1 MADAATGRGPPARG
15 DLTQG
20 SIGPTLLKF
29 ALPTLAS
36 SILQSLNG
44 TVNAIWV
51 GRFLGEGA
59 LAATSNANMVMFL
72 LTAFVF
78 GFGMASTIL
87 IGQYWGRKDVEEA
100 RRIFGTAGGAFL
112 LVTIAIGAAGYFLSP
127 AILKLLGTPGD
138 AAPLALAYLRVI
150 FLAMPAL
157 LLLTLMMMALRGA
170 GDSLTPLWFMIVA
183 VVLDSGLNPVF
194 IRGLGPA
201 PRLGIAG
208 SATATLIANYTA
220 LVGLLVYMYARDLPL
235 RLRGHEL
242 SYLLPRW
249 SILKT
254 IVAKGMP
261 MGIQMV
267 VISMSALALVG
278 LVNREGVDT
287 TAAFG
292 VAMQLW
298 TYVQMPAMALGA
310 AVSAMTAQN
319 IGALRWDRVN
329 TITRSGIIYTLL
341 ITGTLIVLLTLAD
354 RTVLSLFMG
363 RASPAL
369 PIARHIHLLAT
380 WNFLLFGVTMVLF
393 GTVRANGAV
402 WAPLIILAIGLVPI
416 RFGWVFATYHWLGA
430 NALWTSFPASSF
442 INMVLSVAYYF
453 QGSWKKAQLR
463 VAEVPCKEE
472 CIEEAEA
479 TREPG
484 GALNP
489 AG

>member
-1 MADAATGRGPPARG
+1 MADAAAQRRPGRG

-20 SIGPTLLKF
+20 PIGKTLLAF

-44 TVNAIWV
+44 TINAIWV

-78 GFGMASTIL
+78 GFGMAATIL
-87 IGQYWGRKDVEEA
+87 VGQAWGRKDVDEA
-100 RRIFGTAGGAFL
+100 RRVFGTAGGSFL
-112 LVTIAIGAAGYFLSP
+112 LVTIVIAIIGYRLSP
-127 AILKLLGTPGD
+127 AILHLLGTPGP
-138 AAPLALAYLRVI
+138 ALPLALAYLRVI

-157 LLLTLMMMALRGA
+157 LLLTLAMMALRGA
-170 GDSLTPLWFMIVA
+170 GDSMTPLWFMIVA
-183 VVLDSGLNPVF
+183 VLLDSALNPVF
-194 IRGLGPA
+194 ILGLGPA

-208 SATATLIANYTA
+208 SATATLIANYVA
-220 LVGLLVYMYARDLPL
+220 FFGLIGYIYIKDLPL
-235 RLRGHEL
+235 RLRGREL
-242 SYLLPRW
+242 RYLWCDLA
-249 SILKT
+249 IMKT
-254 IVAKGMP
+254 ILVKGFP
-261 MGIQMV
+261 MGLQMII
-267 VISMSALALVG
+267 ISLSALALVG

-310 AVSAMTAQN
+310 AVSAMAAQN
-319 IGALRWDRVN
+319 IGAGRWDRVGR
-329 TITRSGIIYTLL
+329 ITRIGIVQ
-341 ITGTLIVLLTLAD
+341 TLIITAVMIVALTLAD
-354 RTVLSLFMG
+354 RAVLALFMG
-363 RASPAL
+363 GDSPAL
-369 PIARHIHLLAT
+369 PIAKHIHVVAT
-380 WNFLLFGVTMVLF
+380 WNFLLFGVMMVLF

-402 WAPLIILAIGLVPI
+402 WIPLIVLAVGMVPV
-416 RFGWVFATYHWLGA
+416 RFGYIFATYHWLGA
-430 NALWTSFPASSF
+430 DAIWTSFPVTSF
-442 INMVLSVAYYF
+442 INLALAIGFYVH
-453 QGSWKKAQLR
+453 GGWKKARMTLGEQ
-463 VAEVPCKEE
+463 PCEDE
-472 CIEEAEA
+472 TTEEALA